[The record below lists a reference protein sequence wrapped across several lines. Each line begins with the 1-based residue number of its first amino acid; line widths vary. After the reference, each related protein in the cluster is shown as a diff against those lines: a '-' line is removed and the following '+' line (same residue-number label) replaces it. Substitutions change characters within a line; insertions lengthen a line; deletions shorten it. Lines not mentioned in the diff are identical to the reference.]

1 MPRFDVNYIWVFC
14 RVWICNLWEW
24 RCGGQ
29 SVWNPLPRDQQENG
43 KIAHTHYTKSSLFSA
58 VSGKSPTQ
66 NNESMRQTSW
76 KNIRKQ
82 HISLTSC
89 YVEQRNVL

>member
-1 MPRFDVNYIWVFC
+1 MWIIWVFC

-43 KIAHTHYTKSSLFSA
+43 KIAHTHYMKSSLFSA

-82 HISLTSC
+82 HI
-89 YVEQRNVL
+89 